1 MDFLLLL
8 TVAIAN
14 VIVGAFSS
22 IFLELLGRENKSKK
36 ESVEE
41 RINKLTYS
49 LRESSALVG
58 QIESE
63 IQERSALVQ
72 KLKNDAETYE
82 QIVKLKASEVEAVA
96 QIVRGELKKEG
107 QRSFWQSV
115 GMNFFFYV
123 LGAITSI
130 LIGIMLK

>member
-1 MDFLLLL
+1 MDFLVVLI
-8 TVAIAN
+8 TNA
-14 VIVGAFSS
+14 IVGSVSS
-22 IFLELLGRENKSKK
+22 ILLERLSREKKSKK

-82 QIVKLKASEVEAVA
+82 QIAKLKASEVEAVA
-96 QIVRGELKKEG
+96 QLFRGELKKEG

-115 GMNFFFYV
+115 GMNFLFYV

-130 LIGIMLK
+130 GIGIMLK